1 MIAEV
6 RAQKGFLQSKNLS
19 NRATYQKR
27 DTHRVGV
34 KETHIHAT
42 HERERWLANIILLTH
57 DNDLIMYSS
66 QSYVH

>member
-42 HERERWLANIILLTH
+42 HERER
-57 DNDLIMYSS
+57 
-66 QSYVH
+66 